1 MPMAVRTEADWQ
13 EIELLGH
20 RSDLAAWQE
29 VVDLSSGPILELG
42 CGVGRIARDLSTR
55 SRTYIGLDND
65 PTMVRRFNE
74 TTPDPTHHAVLLD
87 AGFAS
92 DLRNVEGS
100 ISSGFGLILA
110 PMLFLQAV
118 GGESTRVRVL
128 SSVATLLHDDGVFAM
143 SVNFELPRTGGA
155 AVSGDGSRHMVDG
168 QPRVDPVTVRALS
181 EGVEVVKARANGQTG
196 KEPEVA
202 TDFLHRVTR
211 QELHRELAGAALSV
225 FTHLSVHGDGA
236 NQGSTILL
244 ARTSEP

>member
-1 MPMAVRTEADWQ
+1 MPMATRTEADWQ

-42 CGVGRIARDLSTR
+42 CGVGRIARDLSTP

-74 TTPDPTHHAVLLD
+74 TTPDSTHHAVHLD

-92 DLRNVEGS
+92 DLRTVEGS

-110 PMLFLQAV
+110 PMLFLQVV
-118 GGESTRVRVL
+118 GGESARARVL
-128 SSVATLLHDDGVFAM
+128 SSVATLLDDDGVFAM
-143 SVNFELPRTGGA
+143 SVSFELPRTGGA
-155 AVSGDGSRHMVDG
+155 AVSDDGTRPTVG
-168 QPRVDPVTVRALS
+168 GEPRVDPVTVRAFP
-181 EGVEVVKARANGQTG
+181 EGVEVVKARANGQAAN
-196 KEPEVA
+196 EPEVA

-211 QELHRELAGAALSV
+211 PKLNEELARAGLSV
-225 FTHLSVHGDGA
+225 FAHLSVHGDRA